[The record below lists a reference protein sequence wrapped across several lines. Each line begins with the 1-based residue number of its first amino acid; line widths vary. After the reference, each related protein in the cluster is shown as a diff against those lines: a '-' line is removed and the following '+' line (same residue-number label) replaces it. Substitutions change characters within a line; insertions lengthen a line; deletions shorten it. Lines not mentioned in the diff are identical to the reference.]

1 MLTPWNTLP
10 RESRDTLFLLAVV
23 GWVIL
28 PHVGHLPWWTP
39 WLAAA
44 ALGWRGWLAW
54 HSRPLPSQ
62 RWRIGLLLL
71 VMGGTWFSHQTLL
84 GRDAGVT
91 LVVALLTLKTLELR
105 ARRDAFVVFFL
116 SFFTMLTHFFFSQS
130 LPIAAAMLVGLLGLL
145 TALINAHLP
154 VGRPSLAT
162 AAGLALRMS
171 LLGAPVMV
179 ALFLL
184 FPRMAPLWG
193 LPSDALSGRSGL
205 SNRLE
210 VGKLNNLAL
219 DDSIALRVRFDS
231 PPLQGDLYFRGP
243 VFIDFDGREWKPSA
257 PDNLSSQVLRRQA
270 PSNLQVS
277 GPALNYEVT
286 LQPHNRPWLLTLDAT
301 PAAPKAGDHEAY
313 ITQELQWI
321 TPRPV
326 SDLLRYQ
333 AVAYPQYRY
342 GLQEGL
348 LQREVATRLPTGKN
362 PRTLQLAMDM
372 RRDPRWAQADALTLS
387 QAVLQRLSQGG
398 YTYTLEPGEY
408 GQHTADEFWFD
419 RKQGFCE
426 HIASAYVVLMRAL
439 DVPARLVTGYQG
451 GERNTLD
458 GYWVVRQS
466 DAHAW
471 AEIWQA
477 GQGWVRVDPT
487 GAVMPSRVGS
497 LQRLPAPRSL
507 VGTAL
512 GQVSPGLLQTL
523 RSVWDAGNNRWNQW
537 VLGYTQSRQLD
548 LLKHLGFESPSW
560 QDLILLLGGGLSVS
574 ALAGLAWIGWQRQ
587 HQDPWLGLLHRVTEA
602 LRQQGLA
609 LPPQIP
615 PRALA
620 RAVLA
625 ARGEAGRPLHDWLL
639 QLEALRYAAPAAAAP
654 PSTASPTS
662 ASLRDLRRRLGP
674 LLRSP
679 AR

>member
-1 MLTPWNTLP
+1 MP

-23 GWVIL
+23 AWVIL
-28 PHVGHLPWWTP
+28 PHAEHLPLWAP
-39 WLAAA
+39 VLAAT

-71 VMGGTWFSHQTLL
+71 VMLGTWWSHKTLL

-105 ARRDAFVVFFL
+105 ARRDAFVIFFL

-154 VGRPSLAT
+154 VGRPPLAT
-162 AAGLALRMS
+162 SAGMALRMT

-179 ALFLL
+179 LLFLF

-205 SNRLE
+205 STRME
-210 VGKLNNLAL
+210 IGKLNSLAL
-219 DDSIALRVRFDS
+219 DDSIALRVRFEQQ
-231 PPLQGDLYFRGP
+231 PLQSELYFRGP
-243 VFIDFDGREWKPSA
+243 VFQDFDGREWKPST
-257 PDNLSSQVLRRQA
+257 PEDLSGQVPRRSPPA
-270 PSNLQVS
+270 SLQVS
-277 GPALNYEVT
+277 GPALRYEVT
-286 LQPHNRPWLLTLDAT
+286 LQPHNRPWLLALDVT
-301 PAAPKAGDHEAY
+301 PEAPKAPGTEAY
-313 ITQELQWI
+313 ITTELQWI
-321 TPRPV
+321 TQRPV
-326 SDLLRYQ
+326 NDLLRYQ
-333 AVAYPQYRY
+333 AVAYPSFRY
-342 GLQEGL
+342 GANTTGQ
-348 LQREVATRLPTGKN
+348 QREAATRLPAGRN

-387 QAVLQRLSQGG
+387 AAVLQRLAQGG
-398 YTYTLEPGEY
+398 YVYTLEPGEY
-408 GQHTADEFWFD
+408 GEHTADEFWFD
-419 RKQGFCE
+419 RKAGFCE

-451 GERNTLD
+451 GERNALD

-487 GAVMPSRVGS
+487 GAVSPGRIGS
-497 LQRLPAPRSL
+497 LQRLQAPRGL
-507 VGTAL
+507 VGSAL

-523 RSVWDAGNNRWNQW
+523 RSLWDAGNNRWNQW
-537 VLGYTQSRQLD
+537 VLGYTQSRQFD
-548 LLKHLGFESPSW
+548 LLRQLGFESPSW
-560 QDLILLLGGGLSVS
+560 EDLIQVLGGGLGLS
-574 ALAGLAWIGWQRQ
+574 ALASLAWVTWQRQ
-587 HQDPWLGLLHRVTEA
+587 RQDPWLRLMGQVHDGLKH
-602 LRQQGLA
+602 QGLPVPA
-609 LPPQIP
+609 QAP
-615 PRALA
+615 PRTLA

-625 ARGEAGRPLHDWLL
+625 ARGESGRPLHDWLL
-639 QLEALRYAAPAAAAP
+639 QLEALRYAAQAPQTRTTTQPAA
-654 PSTASPTS
+654 PTLS
-662 ASLRDLRRRLGP
+662 ALKRQLKP
-674 LLRSP
+674 LLRSTT
-679 AR
+679 A